1 MYLAA
6 PPQLAGRPGCAPAR
20 LGTEQA
26 LPPAVHDS
34 RHGTLQTVS
43 RGATTDQRYARPRRP
58 SHPPDRERGEVERLR
73 RGFTCRPAFGPPWM
87 PIPVTCCASTPP
99 CCPGGHARSAVITLD
114 AGLQTRVDFRW
125 KRRFH
130 VKRIPLPRSRG
141 AFGPEWGKSA
151 TETPG
156 AEGIG
161 RDRWRIAPA
170 SGSLGRLS
178 VCRIPA
184 STFNTCTTLL
194 LQKYCSRFSP
204 KEVG

>member
-1 MYLAA
+1 MLGSARGARRAHRAA
-6 PPQLAGRPGCAPAR
+6 EFADERSGSVGESLSRTGILLAGMP
-20 LGTEQA
+20 
-26 LPPAVHDS
+26 LPD
-34 RHGTLQTVS
+34 LQVEYPHAA
-43 RGATTDQRYARPRRP
+43 GE
-58 SHPPDRERGEVERLR
+58 DR
-73 RGFTCRPAFGPPWM
+73 M
-87 PIPVTCCASTPP
+87 
-99 CCPGGHARSAVITLD
+99 
-114 AGLQTRVDFRW
+114 DFRW

-141 AFGPEWGKSA
+141 SIGPEWGESA

>member
-1 MYLAA
+1 M
-6 PPQLAGRPGCAPAR
+6 GRPRGLIRVPSRSSTAGGSAR
-20 LGTEQA
+20 LCTGAARHRTGST
-26 LPPAVHDS
+26 PAVHDS

-58 SHPPDRERGEVERLR
+58 SHPLDELITREDVLERVRMLGSARGARRAHRAAEDR
-73 RGFTCRPAFGPPWM
+73 A
-87 PIPVTCCASTPP
+87 
-99 CCPGGHARSAVITLD
+99 
-114 AGLQTRVDFRW
+114 DFRW

-141 AFGPEWGKSA
+141 AFGPEWGESA